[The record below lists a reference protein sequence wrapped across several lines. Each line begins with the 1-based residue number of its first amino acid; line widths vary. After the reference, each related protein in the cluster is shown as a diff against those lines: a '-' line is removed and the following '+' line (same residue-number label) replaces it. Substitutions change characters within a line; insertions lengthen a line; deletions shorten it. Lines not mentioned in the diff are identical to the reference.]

1 MSDTSS
7 ARRTRFAFAAL
18 SLMAG
23 GLFGGSIANAAP
35 LAPAPEVAL
44 ASAATVETVQWQHHH
59 FGHRHHP
66 RHWGHRHHHHG
77 HWGHHRRH
85 WGHRHHH
92 HGHWGHHR
100 RHWGHRH
107 HW

>member
-1 MSDTSS
+1 MSRSTT
-7 ARRTRFAFAAL
+7 RRSRFALAAL
-18 SLMAG
+18 ALMAG
-23 GLFGGSIANAAP
+23 GLFGGSVANAAP
-35 LAPAPEVAL
+35 LAPAPATTL
-44 ASAATVETVQWQHHH
+44 AAEATVETVQWQHHH

-92 HGHWGHHR
+92 HGHWGHHHR